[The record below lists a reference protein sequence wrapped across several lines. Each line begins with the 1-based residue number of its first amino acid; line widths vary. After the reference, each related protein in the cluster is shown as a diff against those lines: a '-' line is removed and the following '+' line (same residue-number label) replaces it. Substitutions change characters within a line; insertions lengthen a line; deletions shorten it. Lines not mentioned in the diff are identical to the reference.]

1 MPYQPI
7 LGTLAYVLSK
17 DKNKVLMIHR
27 NKNPEDH
34 HYGKYNGIGGKLE
47 PYEDVLTGCKREIW
61 EEAGIECRDISLR
74 GTISWPGFGK
84 QGEPWFGFIFIVNEW
99 SGDVVTDNPEGT
111 LEWVAIGDVL
121 NKNLWEGDKYFIPFV
136 FDANKKLFHGVMPYH
151 EGKPTSW
158 DYQFGS

>member
-47 PYEDVLTGCKREIW
+47 PYEDVLSGCKREIW

-74 GTISWPGFGK
+74 GTISLPGFGK

-121 NKNLWEGDKYFIPFV
+121 NKNL
-136 FDANKKLFHGVMPYH
+136 
-151 EGKPTSW
+151 
-158 DYQFGS
+158 